1 MPWLDLPPSYQPI
14 ATFTSKLNKCPPVSS
29 FVAAALMECPSQRC
43 LPHVRYPLS
52 WYCRW
57 PREPTDNRKRYL
69 TIIMFGAIATKRVAK
84 RLGPYHD
91 ILPSIHQVK
100 RKTVQHN
107 IRPQPIR
114 GVSGSTS
121 RSDNSTAS
129 KSVLLLLDWGVVAI
143 IIIMAQQRSRLDS
156 TLDMHLDMHILIA
169 PHRLQDGRQFLN
181 TARDIKRQW
190 NWYISTNK
198 WLTMRDQT
206 GTLMY
211 FLASKVIETRRFHNQ
226 ARHLLS
232 GLMSVWIIVAA

>member
-14 ATFTSKLNKCPPVSS
+14 ATCTSKLNKCPPIFS

-57 PREPTDNRKRYL
+57 PREPTDDRKRYL
-69 TIIMFGAIATKRVAK
+69 TIIMFGATKWFAK
-84 RLGPYHD
+84 RLVPYHD

-156 TLDMHLDMHILIA
+156 TLDMHYLDMHILI
-169 PHRLQDGRQFLN
+169 L
-181 TARDIKRQW
+181 
-190 NWYISTNK
+190 
-198 WLTMRDQT
+198 
-206 GTLMY
+206 
-211 FLASKVIETRRFHNQ
+211 
-226 ARHLLS
+226 
-232 GLMSVWIIVAA
+232 

>member
-14 ATFTSKLNKCPPVSS
+14 ATFTSKLNKCPPIFS

-57 PREPTDNRKRYL
+57 PREPTDDRKRYL

-84 RLGPYHD
+84 RLVPYHD

-121 RSDNSTAS
+121 RTTRQLQSRYFFFLIEVSSPSLLSWHSNEAGST
-129 KSVLLLLDWGVVAI
+129 
-143 IIIMAQQRSRLDS
+143 QPS
-156 TLDMHLDMHILIA
+156 TC
-169 PHRLQDGRQFLN
+169 
-181 TARDIKRQW
+181 
-190 NWYISTNK
+190 ISTCI
-198 WLTMRDQT
+198 L
-206 GTLMY
+206 Y
-211 FLASKVIETRRFHNQ
+211 
-226 ARHLLS
+226 
-232 GLMSVWIIVAA
+232 